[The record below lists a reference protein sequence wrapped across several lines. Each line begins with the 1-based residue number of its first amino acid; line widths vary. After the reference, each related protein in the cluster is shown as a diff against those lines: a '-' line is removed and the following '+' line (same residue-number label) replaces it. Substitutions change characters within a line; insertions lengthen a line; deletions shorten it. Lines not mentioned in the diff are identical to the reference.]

1 MSTSNKN
8 VNQNA
13 PSSGKKKQPY
23 KDDLPVELRDI
34 SPKDIT
40 SVVCALEVDKTTGKE
55 VLMAQRIVH
64 AGDTIIELSSLNVD
78 QLRLLCRR
86 LGITGS
92 SSSKREACRRMIAL
106 CHNINEN
113 AAKQTD
119 DPRSVEQQATN
130 TLLRQVNLIFSSE
143 FVQRFEELKDGR
155 QEPTMRLATL
165 PRNFGK
171 TLLWLIMTLT
181 LRKLS
186 MSNPKM
192 YM

>member
-1 MSTSNKN
+1 MSTSNN

-13 PSSGKKKQPY
+13 PSSGKKKRSY
-23 KDDLPVELRDI
+23 KELPVELRDI

-106 CHNINEN
+106 CHNMNEN
-113 AAKQTD
+113 AAKRTD
-119 DPRSVEQQATN
+119 DPQSVEQQATN
-130 TLLRQVNLIFSSE
+130 TLLHQVNLIFSSE
-143 FVQRFEELKDGR
+143 LLNNLKNGMMGR

-181 LRKLS
+181 LRTTH
-186 MSNPKM
+186 
-192 YM
+192 Y